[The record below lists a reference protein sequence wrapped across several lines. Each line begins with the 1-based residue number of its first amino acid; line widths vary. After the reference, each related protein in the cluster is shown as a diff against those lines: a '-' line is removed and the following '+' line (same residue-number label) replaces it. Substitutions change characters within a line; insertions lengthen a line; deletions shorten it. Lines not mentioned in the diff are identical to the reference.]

1 MKKHLNLLIVCW
13 LIGLFLPI
21 CQSFLE
27 PMTLK
32 SVTDVLEHCKPDSAP
47 QIVKYLVLFLFVAIG
62 GCAAR
67 ALSAVIRGKLSAL
80 HVSDWT
86 IDLMKKVLF
95 TRNDYLLQNE
105 PEKIVRRVARDT
117 ETATSYL
124 LSLWVDAPFA
134 ILGLCMTSWLMFLG
148 SPKFLETGLN
158 LAHQHGNILLA
169 TVIVCMSPLHLLF
182 LLYNKKLMSIE
193 QRQADASEKEAFV
206 ATETLRGIAD
216 IRSSYSFPFAIRRL
230 LDTIIPSRDTRIRLF
245 SLNVLL
251 GNLGALVWGFS
262 QVTVISVAAW
272 LIFHKTNGFAF
283 SDYMGFSALCGAFNL
298 SIVQTVE
305 IVLGWQK
312 SRQATLRLKELASL
326 PDVFSPGV
334 GRLPKSTTSALNFRN
349 VRFSPAENVTILDGL
364 DLDVKPR
371 EHVALVGPSG
381 CGKSTLLKLAMRHL
395 SPTSGEVS
403 FGEQNLEE
411 INFEYY
417 AKHVA
422 YVSQKPFIFQ
432 GTIRDNILVGRNLYM
447 SDTQLKHIIDAVALT
462 DDLKQKN
469 PDIMKALD
477 YEIKAEGQGISG
489 GQAAKIALARA
500 LAGNPDV
507 LLLDE
512 VTAPLDELSQE
523 KVTRMLDEEC
533 RDKTIISISHRL
545 PAVRN
550 MDRLVVMES
559 GHIVQEGKYDELAAK
574 PGLFATLVAR
584 ETGIVPA
591 GETHSDASTGRAD
604 CPQTAVNEEQ
614 RTLIQSLSLSPVFSE
629 VDSAGLARL
638 VTNGTTRKCRAG
650 EYLLRK
656 GDAGDEMFVVKSGR
670 IEIDRALHGRGYAF
684 GEIAL
689 FGGLRRTADV
699 RVVADA
705 EFIVLRRDDI
715 LDVCRA
721 HPETSLRILRAM
733 ARIAGTRPL
742 STSDAFTPWTK

>member
-1 MKKHLNLLIVCW
+1 
-13 LIGLFLPI
+13 
-21 CQSFLE
+21 
-27 PMTLK
+27 
-32 SVTDVLEHCKPDSAP
+32 
-47 QIVKYLVLFLFVAIG
+47 
-62 GCAAR
+62 
-67 ALSAVIRGKLSAL
+67 
-80 HVSDWT
+80 
-86 IDLMKKVLF
+86 
-95 TRNDYLLQNE
+95 
-105 PEKIVRRVARDT
+105 
-117 ETATSYL
+117 
-124 LSLWVDAPFA
+124 
-134 ILGLCMTSWLMFLG
+134 
-148 SPKFLETGLN
+148 
-158 LAHQHGNILLA
+158 
-169 TVIVCMSPLHLLF
+169 
-182 LLYNKKLMSIE
+182 MSIE
-193 QRQADASEKEAFV
+193 QRQADASEKEVLV

-216 IRSSYSFPFAIRRL
+216 IRASYSFPFALQRL
-230 LDTIIPSRDTRIRLF
+230 MDTIIPSRDTRIRLF
-245 SLNVLL
+245 SLNILF

-262 QVTVISVAAW
+262 QVTVLSIAAW
-272 LIFHKTNGFAF
+272 LIFHNSNDFAF
-283 SDYMGFSALCGAFNL
+283 SDYMGFSALCASFNL
-298 SIVQTVE
+298 SVVQSVE

-312 SRQATLRLKELASL
+312 SRQAMLRLNELSAL
-326 PDVFSPGV
+326 PDVFSPSI
-334 GRLPKSTTSALNFRN
+334 GRLPQGANSILNLKN
-349 VRFSPAENVTILDGL
+349 VNFSPTKDVTILSGI
-364 DLDVKPR
+364 DLTVHPG
-371 EHVALVGPSG
+371 EHLALVGPSG

-395 SPTSGEVS
+395 TPTSGEVS
-403 FGEQNLEE
+403 FGGRNLEE

-523 KVTRMLDEEC
+523 KVTRMLDEKC
-533 RDKTIISISHRL
+533 RNKTIISISHRL

-584 ETGIVPA
+584 ETGVVLA
-591 GETHSDASTGRAD
+591 GETHADISTSRSAS
-604 CPQTAVNEEQ
+604 PQAIVNEEQ
-614 RTLIQSLSLSPVFSE
+614 RALIQALSLSPVFAE

-638 VTNGTTRKCRAG
+638 VTNGTTRRCRAG
-650 EYLLRK
+650 EFLLRK

-715 LDVCRA
+715 LDVCRT
-721 HPETSLRILRAM
+721 HPETSLRILRAV
-733 ARIAGTRPL
+733 ARIAGARPL
-742 STSDAFTPWTK
+742 AATSVFTSWTK

>member
-1 MKKHLNLLIVCW
+1 MKKHLNLLVVCW
-13 LIGLFLPI
+13 VVGLFLPI

-32 SVTDVLEHCKPDSAP
+32 SVTEALEHCNPESAP

-105 PEKIVRRVARDT
+105 PEKIVRRIARDT

-124 LSLWVDAPFA
+124 LSLWVEAPFA
-134 ILGLCMTSWLMFLG
+134 LIGLGMTSWLMFFG
-148 SPKFLETGLN
+148 SPEFLETSLK
-158 LAHQHGNILLA
+158 LAHQQGNILLA
-169 TVIVCMSPLHLLF
+169 TVIVCMAPLHLLF

-193 QRQADASEKEAFV
+193 QRQADASEMEAFV
-206 ATETLRGIAD
+206 ATETLRGITD
-216 IRSSYSFPFAIRRL
+216 IRSSYSFPFAISRL
-230 LDTIIPSRDTRIRLF
+230 VNTIIPSRDTRIRLF
-245 SLNVLL
+245 SLNILF

-272 LIFHKTNGFAF
+272 LIFHETNGFAF
-283 SDYMGFSALCGAFNL
+283 SDYMGFSALCTAFNM
-298 SIVQTVE
+298 SVVQSVE

-312 SRQATLRLKELASL
+312 SRQAALRLQELSSL
-326 PDVFSPGV
+326 PDVFSPHV
-334 GRLPKSTTSALNFRN
+334 GRLPHGETSALDFKN
-349 VRFSPAENVTILDGL
+349 VRFSPTENITILDGL
-364 DLDVKPR
+364 DLSVKPR

-395 SPTSGEVS
+395 TPTSGSVC
-403 FGEQNLEE
+403 FGDQNLEE
-411 INFEYY
+411 VNFEHY
-417 AKHVA
+417 ASHVA

-432 GTIRDNILVGRNLYM
+432 GTIRDNILVGRNLDM
-447 SDTQLKHIIDAVALT
+447 NDTRLKQIIDAVALT

-523 KVTRMLDEEC
+523 KVTRMLDEGC

-559 GHIVQEGKYDELAAK
+559 GRIVQEGTYDELSAK

-584 ETGIVPA
+584 ETGVVLA
-591 GETHSDASTGRAD
+591 GETHADISTSRAAS
-604 CPQTAVNEEQ
+604 PQAIVNEEQ
-614 RTLIQSLSLSPVFSE
+614 RALIQALSLSPVFAE

-638 VTNGTTRKCRAG
+638 VTNGTTRRCRAG
-650 EYLLRK
+650 EFLLRK

>member
-13 LIGLFLPI
+13 LVGRFMPITRSFVKPTTTNGITGTLQHCTSESASRIILFLGLFL
-21 CQSFLE
+21 
-27 PMTLK
+27 
-32 SVTDVLEHCKPDSAP
+32 
-47 QIVKYLVLFLFVAIG
+47 LVEIG
-62 GCAAR
+62 TCIAR
-67 ALSAVIRGKLSAL
+67 ALSTIVRGRLSAIRNSERT
-80 HVSDWT
+80 VE
-86 IDLMKKVLF
+86 LMKKVLF
-95 TRNDYLLQNE
+95 TRNDYLLENE
-105 PEKIVRRVARDT
+105 PEKIVRRISRDT
-117 ETATSYL
+117 ETVTSYH
-124 LSLWVDAPFA
+124 LSLWIDAPFA
-134 ILGLCMTSWLMFLG
+134 VLGLVLALWQMYFG
-148 SPKFLETGLN
+148 SPEFISC
-158 LAHQHGNILLA
+158 LAQQKGNAMLA
-169 TVIVCMSPLHLLF
+169 TIIICMAPLHLLF

-193 QRQADASEKEAFV
+193 QQQADATEKETLV
-206 ATETLRGIAD
+206 QTETLRGIAD
-216 IRSSYSFPFAIRRL
+216 IRASYSFPFAISRL
-230 LDTIIPSRDTRIRLF
+230 LNTIIPSRDTRIRLF
-245 SLNVLL
+245 SLNVIF

-262 QVTVISVAAW
+262 QVMVISVAAW
-272 LIFHKTNGFAF
+272 LIFHHINNFEYK
-283 SDYMGFSALCGAFNL
+283 DYAGFSVLCAAFNAAVL
-298 SIVQTVE
+298 QVVE
-305 IVLGWQK
+305 IALGWQK
-312 SRQATLRLKELASL
+312 SRQAAIRLKELDAL
-326 PDVFSPGV
+326 PDVFGPSV
-334 GRLPKSTTSALNFRN
+334 GRLPDGAASRIDFNDIS
-349 VRFSPAENVTILDGL
+349 FSPAANVTILDGINL
-364 DLDVKPR
+364 SVKPG

-395 SPTSGEVS
+395 TPTSGEVC
-403 FGEQNLEE
+403 FGERNLEE
-411 INFEYY
+411 VNFEYY

-432 GTIRDNILVGRNLYM
+432 GTIRDNIFVGRNLYM

-533 RDKTIISISHRL
+533 RSKTIISISHRL

-574 PGLFATLVAR
+574 PGLFASLVAR
-584 ETGIVPA
+584 ETGRTQFTESDVRAGSPLPA
-591 GETHSDASTGRAD
+591 ASIAASD
-604 CPQTAVNEEQ
+604 EQ
-614 RTLIQSLSLSPVFSE
+614 RDLIQSLSLSPVFSE
-629 VDSAGLARL
+629 VDSTGLTKL

-650 EYLLRK
+650 DFLMHK
-656 GDAGDEMFVVKSGR
+656 GDAGDEMFVVKSGK

-689 FGGLRRTADV
+689 FGGLRRTIDV

-742 STSDAFTPWTK
+742 SSASAFTPWWT

>member
-1 MKKHLNLLIVCW
+1 MKKHLNLLVVCW
-13 LIGLFLPI
+13 VVGLFLPI

-32 SVTDVLEHCKPDSAP
+32 SVTEALEHCNPESAP

-105 PEKIVRRVARDT
+105 PEKIVRRIARDT

-124 LSLWVDAPFA
+124 LSLWVEAPFA
-134 ILGLCMTSWLMFLG
+134 LIGLGMTSWLMFFG
-148 SPKFLETGLN
+148 SPEFLETSLK
-158 LAHQHGNILLA
+158 LAHQQGNILLA
-169 TVIVCMSPLHLLF
+169 TVIVCMAPLHLLF

-193 QRQADASEKEAFV
+193 QRQADASEMEAFV
-206 ATETLRGIAD
+206 ATETLRGITD
-216 IRSSYSFPFAIRRL
+216 IRSSYSFPFAISRL
-230 LDTIIPSRDTRIRLF
+230 VNTIIPSRDTRIRLF
-245 SLNVLL
+245 SLNILF

-272 LIFHKTNGFAF
+272 LIFHETNGFAF
-283 SDYMGFSALCGAFNL
+283 SDYMGFSALCTAFNM
-298 SIVQTVE
+298 SVVQSVE

-312 SRQATLRLKELASL
+312 SRQAALRLQELSSL
-326 PDVFSPGV
+326 PDVFSPHV
-334 GRLPKSTTSALNFRN
+334 GRLPHGETSALDFKN
-349 VRFSPAENVTILDGL
+349 VRFSPTENITILDGL
-364 DLDVKPR
+364 DLSVKPR

-395 SPTSGEVS
+395 TPTSGSVC
-403 FGEQNLEE
+403 FGDQNLEE
-411 INFEYY
+411 VNFEYY
-417 AKHVA
+417 ARHVA

-432 GTIRDNILVGRNLYM
+432 GTIRDNILVGRNLDM
-447 SDTQLKHIIDAVALT
+447 NDTRLKQIIDAVALT

-523 KVTRMLDEEC
+523 KVTRMLDEGC

-559 GHIVQEGKYDELAAK
+559 GRIVQEGTYDELSAK

-584 ETGIVPA
+584 ETGVVLA
-591 GETHSDASTGRAD
+591 GETHADISTSRAAS
-604 CPQTAVNEEQ
+604 PQAIVNEEQ
-614 RTLIQSLSLSPVFSE
+614 RALIQALSLSPVFAE

-638 VTNGTTRKCRAG
+638 VTNGTTRRCRAG
-650 EYLLRK
+650 EFLLRK

>member
-105 PEKIVRRVARDT
+105 PEKIVRRISRDT
-117 ETATSYL
+117 EAATSYR

-134 ILGLCMTSWLMFLG
+134 VIGLAMTLWLMFFG
-148 SPKFLETGLN
+148 SPEFLEAHLN
-158 LAHQHGNILLA
+158 LAHQQGNVLLA
-169 TVIVCMSPLHLLF
+169 SVIVCMAPLHLLF
-182 LLYNKKLMSIE
+182 LFYNKKLMSIE
-193 QRQADASEKEAFV
+193 QRQADASEKEALV

-216 IRSSYSFPFAIRRL
+216 IRASYSFPFALQRL
-230 LDTIIPSRDTRIRLF
+230 MDTIIPSRDTRIRLF
-245 SLNVLL
+245 SLNILF

-262 QVTVISVAAW
+262 QVTVLSVAAW
-272 LIFHKTNGFAF
+272 LIFHNTNDFAF
-283 SDYMGFSALCGAFNL
+283 SDYMGFSALCAAFNL
-298 SIVQTVE
+298 SVVQAVE

-312 SRQATLRLKELASL
+312 SRQAMLRLKELAAL
-326 PDVFSPGV
+326 PDVFSPSI
-334 GRLPKSTTSALNFRN
+334 GRLPQGANSILNLKK
-349 VRFSPAENVTILDGL
+349 VRFSPTKDITILNGI
-364 DLDVKPR
+364 DLTVHPG

-395 SPTSGEVS
+395 TPTSGEVS

-533 RDKTIISISHRL
+533 RNKTIISISHRL

-591 GETHSDASTGRAD
+591 GETHDATGRAAY
-604 CPQTAVNEEQ
+604 PQTAVNEEQ
-614 RTLIQSLSLSPVFSE
+614 RSLIQSLSLSPVFSE

-650 EYLLRK
+650 GYLLRK

>member
-1 MKKHLNLLIVCW
+1 MKKHLNLLFVCW
-13 LIGLFLPI
+13 AVGLFLPI

-32 SVTDVLEHCKPDSAP
+32 SVTDALEHCKPDSTP
-47 QIVKYLVLFLFVAIG
+47 QIVKFLFLFLCVTIG

-86 IDLMKKVLF
+86 LELMKKVLF

-105 PEKIVRRVARDT
+105 PEKIVRRISRDT
-117 ETATSYL
+117 ETATSYR

-134 ILGLCMTSWLMFLG
+134 VIGLAMTLWLMFFG
-148 SPKFLETGLN
+148 SPEFLEASLN
-158 LAHQHGNILLA
+158 LAHQQGNVLLA
-169 TVIVCMSPLHLLF
+169 SVIVCMAPLHLLF

-193 QRQADASEKEAFV
+193 QRQADASEKEVLV

-216 IRSSYSFPFAIRRL
+216 IRASYSFPFALQRL
-230 LDTIIPSRDTRIRLF
+230 MDTIIPSRDTRIRLF
-245 SLNVLL
+245 SLNILF

-262 QVTVISVAAW
+262 QVTVLSIAAW
-272 LIFHKTNGFAF
+272 LIFHNSNDFAF
-283 SDYMGFSALCGAFNL
+283 SDYMGFSALCASFNL
-298 SIVQTVE
+298 SVVQSVE

-312 SRQATLRLKELASL
+312 SRQAMLRLNELSAL
-326 PDVFSPGV
+326 PDVFSPSI
-334 GRLPKSTTSALNFRN
+334 GRLPQGANSILNLKN
-349 VRFSPAENVTILDGL
+349 VNFSPTKDVTILSGI
-364 DLDVKPR
+364 DLTVHPG
-371 EHVALVGPSG
+371 EHLALVGPSG

-395 SPTSGEVS
+395 TPTSGEVS
-403 FGEQNLEE
+403 FGGRNLEE

-523 KVTRMLDEEC
+523 KVTRMLDEKC
-533 RDKTIISISHRL
+533 RNKTIISISHRL

-584 ETGIVPA
+584 ETGVVLA
-591 GETHSDASTGRAD
+591 GETHADISTSRSAS
-604 CPQTAVNEEQ
+604 PQAIVNEEQ
-614 RTLIQSLSLSPVFSE
+614 RALIQALSLSPVFAE

-638 VTNGTTRKCRAG
+638 VTNGTTRRCRAG
-650 EYLLRK
+650 EFLLRK

-715 LDVCRA
+715 LDVCRT
-721 HPETSLRILRAM
+721 HPETSLRILRAV
-733 ARIAGTRPL
+733 ARIAGARPL
-742 STSDAFTPWTK
+742 AATSVFTSWTK